1 MAATVWG
8 IGFIATKEEF
18 MSVAWK
24 GIQKPEKLLWRG
36 QKNYLNH

>member
-18 MSVAWK
+18 FEK
-24 GIQKPEKLLWRG
+24 GFKNQRSDPEGGK
-36 QKNYLNH
+36 KNYSMH